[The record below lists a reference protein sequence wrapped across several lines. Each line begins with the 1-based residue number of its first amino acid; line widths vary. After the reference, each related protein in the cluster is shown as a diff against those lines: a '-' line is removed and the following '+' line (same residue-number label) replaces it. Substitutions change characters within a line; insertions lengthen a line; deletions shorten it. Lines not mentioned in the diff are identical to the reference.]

1 MDAINNKTVNER
13 TLRQMEFKF
22 QKLNLALEKID
33 ESEFGNC
40 RRCGNAIQEGRLML
54 IPENTLCIN
63 CAS

>member
-40 RRCGNAIQEGRLML
+40 RRCANAIQEGRLML
-54 IPENTLCIN
+54 IPENTLCIH